1 MLDNKIRLLQTL
13 VLDLQRTVYQ
23 LREENAE
30 LEKTLKEKQEIIES
44 LKAKSDYAILQIDE
58 VIDRL
63 RSAAKKSSS
72 DTN

>member
-23 LREENAE
+23 LREENTK
-30 LEKTLKEKQEIIES
+30 LEKTLKEKQELIES
-44 LKAKSDYAILQIDE
+44 LKAKSEYAILQIDE

-63 RSAAKKSSS
+63 KSATKKSPP
-72 DTN
+72 DNF

>member
-23 LREENAE
+23 LREENTK
-30 LEKTLKEKQEIIES
+30 LEKTLKEKQEIIDS
-44 LKAKSDYAILQIDE
+44 LKAKSEYAIFQIDE

-63 RSAAKKSSS
+63 KTATKNSSP
-72 DTN
+72 NNF

>member
-23 LREENAE
+23 LREENTK
-30 LEKTLKEKQEIIES
+30 LEKTLKEKQELIES
-44 LKAKSDYAILQIDE
+44 LKAKSEYAILQIDE

-63 RSAAKKSSS
+63 KSATKKSPS
-72 DTN
+72 DNF

>member
-23 LREENAE
+23 LRGENTK
-30 LEKTLKEKQEIIES
+30 LEKTLKEKQELIES
-44 LKAKSDYAILQIDE
+44 LKAKSEYAILQIDE

-63 RSAAKKSSS
+63 KSATKKSPT
-72 DTN
+72 DNF

>member
-1 MLDNKIRLLQTL
+1 MLDTKIRLLQTL

-58 VIDRL
+58 VIEHL

-72 DTN
+72 DSN

>member
-58 VIDRL
+58 VIERL

-72 DTN
+72 DSN

>member
-1 MLDNKIRLLQTL
+1 MLDTKIRLLQTL

-23 LREENAE
+23 LREEKAE

-58 VIDRL
+58 VIERL

-72 DTN
+72 DSN

>member
-23 LREENAE
+23 LREENAK
-30 LEKTLKEKQEIIES
+30 LEKTLKEKQELIES
-44 LKAKSDYAILQIDE
+44 LKAKSEYAILQIDE

-63 RSAAKKSSS
+63 KSATKNSPP
-72 DTN
+72 DNF